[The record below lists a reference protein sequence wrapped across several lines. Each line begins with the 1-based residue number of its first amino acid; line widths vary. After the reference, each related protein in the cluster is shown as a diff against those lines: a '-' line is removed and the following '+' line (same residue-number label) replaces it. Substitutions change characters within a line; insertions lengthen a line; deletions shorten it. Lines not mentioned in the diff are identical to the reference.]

1 MFNNIICYF
10 PSNGKGTC
18 MKDRSRYCNNPPPA
32 HGGANCEGADQ
43 SSEPCT
49 EVDLINPDNNPDC
62 VILGGWSDWGPPTEC
77 SADCS
82 STRTRSCTNP
92 SPYNARVRTNN
103 SKDILGLVD

>member
-10 PSNGKGTC
+10 PSQGKGTC
-18 MKDRSRYCNNPPPA
+18 KKDRSRYCNNPPPA
-32 HGGANCEGADQ
+32 HGGANCEGSDQ

-77 SADCS
+77 SAACS

-92 SPYNARVRTNN
+92 SPYNARVRTN
-103 SKDILGLVD
+103 KTYLGWLMV